1 METKT
6 PKRIPYGNA
15 NFEKVRTEGYAY
27 IDKTQYI
34 ELLEQENNDNLFLTR
49 PRKFGKSLFF
59 SMLSSYYDINQ
70 ANKFD
75 QLFGDLYIGK
85 HPTPKRNTYLVLNL
99 DFSGLNTASEDAFAA
114 SLSGKI
120 QDNVR
125 DFLESYEHLFPKGD
139 IYSKQMDVE
148 QPGVWS
154 LRKAFTAAKS
164 ANKKLFV

>member
-6 PKRIPYGNA
+6 PKPKRIPYGSA
-15 NFEKVRTEGYAY
+15 NFEKIRTENYVY

-34 ELLEQENNDNLFLTR
+34 ELLEQENNANLFLTR

-70 ANKFD
+70 ADKFD

-85 HPTPKRNTYLVLNL
+85 HPTLKRNTYLVLKFN
-99 DFSGLNTASEDAFAA
+99 FSGLNTTSEEAFAA
-114 SLSGKI
+114 SLSGEI

-125 DFLESYEHLFPKGD
+125 NFLGRYEHLFPKGD
-139 IYSKQMDVE
+139 IYSEEIKIE
-148 QPGVWS
+148 QPGVGS
-154 LRKAFTAAKS
+154 
-164 ANKKLFV
+164 